1 MSEQTTTTPLV
12 TDEKIM
18 RMALVFADESN
29 EGGLK
34 MTPPMRITAAML
46 MLRDDF
52 YERRVAALL
61 RERDNL
67 RNFIENIIGK
77 ECWNRVEYLDGG
89 DVQDEAERMGVLVQV
104 PHATPCEDELCGC
117 EGEDVDYLY
126 NFAWRVST
134 QGSNT
139 EPK

>member
-1 MSEQTTTTPLV
+1 MSEQTTTAPLV

-29 EGGLK
+29 EEGLK

-61 RERDNL
+61 RERDEAVRLLGQITGQVRTLPGNT
-67 RNFIENIIGK
+67 EIGFDFVMLLK
-77 ECWNRVEYLDGG
+77 RIDGF
-89 DVQDEAERMGVLVQV
+89 L
-104 PHATPCEDELCGC
+104 
-117 EGEDVDYLY
+117 
-126 NFAWRVST
+126 ST

-139 EPK
+139 ETTHPSPQSDTLI